1 MQIDFLLELFTLAK
15 KEGIHTCLDTSGNPF
30 TTEEPF
36 FSKFKKLMDVTDL
49 VMLDIKEMNAKK
61 HRALTGQD
69 NANILA
75 MARFLSDNGKAMWIR
90 HVLVPGVTD
99 DEVDLTELR
108 TFVESLKT
116 VERLEILPYH
126 TLGVFKWT
134 ELGLTYG
141 LEGVNPPT
149 TEEVQR
155 AKKLLG
161 LIQ

>member
-1 MQIDFLLELFTLAK
+1 
-15 KEGIHTCLDTSGNPF
+15 
-30 TTEEPF
+30 
-36 FSKFKKLMDVTDL
+36 MDVTDL

-108 TFVESLKT
+108 TFVESLKM

-126 TLGVFKWT
+126 TLGVFKWK